1 MGEPGGGKAE
11 ISNRI
16 LSKFH
21 VINYTIPS
29 EANMKRIFE
38 TIGAFKFQVFDEEVK
53 NLAEPLAIATIN
65 LFNIIQDT
73 FLPIPAKSHYVF
85 NMRDVSKVF

>member
-1 MGEPGGGKAE
+1 MGKPGGGRAE
-11 ISNRI
+11 ISTRI

-21 VINYTIPS
+21 IINYTIPS
-29 EANMKRIFE
+29 ESNMKRIFE

-53 NLAEPLAIATIN
+53 NLAEPLAVATIN
-65 LFNIIQDT
+65 VFNIIQDQ
-73 FLPIPAKSHYVF
+73 FLPTPAKSHYVF

>member
-1 MGEPGGGKAE
+1 MGKPGGGRAE

-16 LSKFH
+16 TSKFH

-38 TIGAFKFQVFDEEVK
+38 TIA
-53 NLAEPLAIATIN
+53 
-65 LFNIIQDT
+65 
-73 FLPIPAKSHYVF
+73 
-85 NMRDVSKVF
+85 